1 MKIIMAGIDHSTASV
16 EIRERFAFLEREKT
30 EFMLELHSRPEVDGC
45 ILLCT
50 CNRTELWVCCENDS
64 ELYLPEKLCRYKN
77 MNAECYR
84 PYFCCRKNQEA
95 IHYLF
100 ELSSGLRSLIVGED
114 QILAQ
119 VKKAL
124 AFARENACCGGALD
138 VLFRTA
144 VTASK
149 KVKTE
154 LSISTANASAVN
166 YAIQKLAAENVDFSQ
181 KKCLVI
187 GNGEMGKRA
196 ASALLELGADV
207 TVTIR
212 QYRSG
217 IVEVIPGC
225 KRINYAQR
233 YELIPDCDIIVSATS
248 SPNTTLT
255 AAALMEYGIKDGAVF
270 IDLAVPRDI
279 DPEVRCILG
288 ATLLDIDSFSV
299 PKTEE
304 LRLQL
309 DEADEMLAEQER
321 KFMNW
326 LGGRDLLPKME
337 QIGTAFGEEV
347 LFRMGTVLKTLPLEE
362 QELTRT
368 AVQSAAAKEI
378 RKVLFH
384 LRDDVGTDIFSQC
397 VDAIVRRQHGI
408 S

>member
-1 MKIIMAGIDHSTASV
+1 MKIVMAGIDHSTASI

-30 EFMLELHSRPEVDGC
+30 EFMLELHSRSEVDGC

-50 CNRTELWVCCENDS
+50 CNRTELWVCCENDI
-64 ELYLPEKLCRYKN
+64 ELDLPEEICRYKN
-77 MNAECYR
+77 ANAVFYR
-84 PYFCCRKNQEA
+84 PYFCCRKDQEA

-114 QILAQ
+114 QILSQ

-124 AFARENACCGGALD
+124 AFAREHACCGGALD

-166 YAIQKLAAENVDFSQ
+166 FAIQKLAADNVDFSQ

-225 KRINYAQR
+225 RRINYAQR

-255 AAALMEYGIKDGAVF
+255 AASLIECGIKDGTVF

-279 DPEVRCILG
+279 DPETRQIPG

-304 LRLQL
+304 LQLQL
-309 DEADEMLAEQER
+309 EAAERMLAEQER
-321 KFMNW
+321 KFVNW

-337 QIGTAFGEEV
+337 RIGDAFGEEV
-347 LFRMGTVLKTLPLEE
+347 LFRMGAILKTLPPEE
-362 QELTRT
+362 QELTRA

-384 LRDDVGTDIFSQC
+384 LRDDIGAETFSQC
-397 VDAIVRRQHGI
+397 VDAIIRRQNGI